1 MNLSRKLNV
10 DDIEQLFP
18 GYRALILAGIARWRE
33 YDPAIN
39 PDIVDSFRSLWL
51 GIVIGIAQSSSS

>member
-1 MNLSRKLNV
+1 V